1 MIEQKRIQWVAA
13 LSLLLASLLACGI
26 GPKKADMPKPPEGH
40 IAPKEEASQRVKAN
54 LNQSLQEATGKYE
67 ARFRITNEEIT
78 SIVADALQQRADI
91 PFSEPQIWFTAGKM
105 YVTGKIEGVGPTSLP
120 ALIVAIPKVNDKGQ
134 LEIEIEKAQMSNF
147 DFPDSVIESL
157 TQTANE
163 TLADLQ
169 LDIQIT
175 AIEVLEGEMIV
186 AGKRVGE

>member
-1 MIEQKRIQWVAA
+1 MVKQKRIQWVAA
-13 LSLLLASLLACGI
+13 LVLLLASLLACGI
-26 GPKKADMPKPPEGH
+26 GAKETDMPKPPEGH
-40 IAPKEEASQRVKAN
+40 ITPKEEASQRVKAN

-91 PFSEPQIWFTAGKM
+91 PFYEPQIWFTAGKM

-120 ALIVAIPKVNDKGQ
+120 ALIVAIPKVNNKGQ
-134 LEIEIEKAQMSNF
+134 LEIEIEKAKMSNF

-186 AGKRVGE
+186 AGKRVEQ